1 MNQAMIK
8 RLAEA
13 GGVWHPLV
21 RAHIPAEAN
30 DAIAGEAM
38 PDPDPRGDESQS
50 RRLA

>member
-13 GGVWHPLV
+13 GGVWHLLV
-21 RAHIPAEAN
+21 RAHIPAQAD
-30 DAIAGEAM
+30 DATAGEAK